1 MMNKKIEEFNKVIE
15 KWFKYFE
22 LNVNSKSIDDTEGIM
37 RITLNRLYTDL
48 TVIGLKPIVSYNDK
62 TKEEEIY
69 VGLKDDKGNLYL
81 FRSRVSKKTVQDR
94 GRVLEYIFKKEDNI
108 IKRYYS
114 LLEGGYGFNTKK
126 LDRLPN
132 GSLNQVEMY
141 MDKLKKLNK
150 LD

>member
-1 MMNKKIEEFNKVIE
+1 MNTKVAGLNKVIE

-22 LNVNSKSIDDTEGIM
+22 LNVNAKNIDDTEGLM
-37 RITLNRLYTDL
+37 MVTLNRIYSDL
-48 TVIGLKPIVSYNDK
+48 TTIGLKPIISYNDK

-81 FRSRVSKKTVQDR
+81 FRNRLNKKSVQDR
-94 GRVLEYIFKKEDNI
+94 GRVLEYIIKKDDNI

-132 GSLNQVEMY
+132 GSLNQVETY
-141 MDKLKKLNK
+141 ISKLKA
-150 LD
+150 